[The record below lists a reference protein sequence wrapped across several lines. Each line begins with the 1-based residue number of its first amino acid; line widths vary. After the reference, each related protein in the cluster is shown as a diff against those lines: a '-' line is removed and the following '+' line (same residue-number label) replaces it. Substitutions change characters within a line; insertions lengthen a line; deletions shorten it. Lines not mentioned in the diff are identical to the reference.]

1 MKELA
6 RLLDIGENEVISVIG
21 SGGKTTFILEMARAF
36 KEEEKILIGPTTKM
50 QANIME
56 EADICFLDEQRLK
69 KYKIEKNGINF
80 SGNYNAS
87 RKKLSSL
94 PLEEWKSIIKSSLYD
109 KVLLEA
115 DGSKTLLLKG
125 WAAYEPV
132 ILNETTITIGIIP
145 ITAYGMSANDET
157 VFRFEKFKKIA
168 NVVEDK
174 IIDEQILAKVIE
186 HPKGLLGTAQ
196 GRKIVF
202 INKCDWEEDFENAKK
217 VVRAIDRDIL
227 KGIDKIVAG
236 SLKNKKWMLLHDA
249 YSK

>member
-50 QANIME
+50 QANIMDE
-56 EADICFLDEQRLK
+56 MDICFLGEQVIKTK
-69 KYKIEKNGINF
+69 KIDKNGIYF
-80 SGNYNAS
+80 TGSYNADK
-87 RKKLSSL
+87 KKLSSL
-94 PLEEWKSIIKSSLYD
+94 PLEEWKYLIKASKYD

-132 ILNETTITIGIIP
+132 ILSETTMTIGIIP
-145 ITAYGMSANDET
+145 ITAYGMYANNKT

-168 NVVEDK
+168 NILENEIV
-174 IIDEQILAKVIE
+174 DEQILAKVIG
-186 HPKGLLGTAQ
+186 HSKGLLGTAQ
-196 GRKIVF
+196 GCKIVF
-202 INKCDWEEDFENAKK
+202 INKCDLEEDFENAKR
-217 VVRAIDRDIL
+217 VVRAIDDDIL
-227 KGIDKIVAG
+227 KGIDKIIAG
-236 SLKNKKWMLLHDA
+236 SLKHKKWLLLHDI
-249 YSK
+249 S